1 MNVCKASYKVHWM
14 NKSSI
19 KPLVFLV
26 TGAASG
32 IGAAVA
38 RKLAGQGHSVA
49 LADINAAGA
58 GAVAAELGENAFA
71 LELDITSEKSWNH
84 ALDATLARFK
94 RLDVLIN
101 NAAIVVTGNAR
112 AVSLDMHQRTIDTN
126 FMGPLKGMLLVL
138 PRFIEQGSGHL
149 VTVCSMTSFLPF
161 PGIASY
167 GAGKHALRAFHH
179 ALALE
184 ERHSPVHFTIVH
196 PTATETPMLE
206 QEEKDD
212 SCAFAFVAEPVTA
225 DAVADT
231 ILTAI
236 KKKSVEVCMPPE
248 QARSVARLG
257 TDPKRLRKMY
267 DQIEEIGKH
276 AQRERRRQHQTAQ
289 AE

>member
-1 MNVCKASYKVHWM
+1 MKQ
-14 NKSSI
+14 SSI
-19 KPLVFLV
+19 KPRVFLI

-32 IGAAVA
+32 IGAATA
-38 RKLAGQGHSVA
+38 GKLAAQGHSVV
-49 LADINAAGA
+49 LADIDIARAR
-58 GAVAAELGENAFA
+58 AVAAGLGANTCA
-71 LELDITSEKSWNH
+71 LELDITSEQSWRH
-84 ALDATLARFK
+84 ALDSTFAQFNRM
-94 RLDVLIN
+94 DVLIN

-112 AVSLDMHQRTIDTN
+112 GVSLEMHQRTIDTN
-126 FMGPLKGMLLVL
+126 FMGPLKGMLLAL
-138 PRFIEQGSGHL
+138 PRFLEQGSGHL

-167 GAGKHALRAFHH
+167 GAAKHALRAFHH

-196 PTATETPMLE
+196 PTATETPMLD

-212 SCAFAFVAEPVTA
+212 SCAFAFVSDPVTP

-236 KKKSVEVCMPPE
+236 KKKSLEACMPPE
-248 QARSVARLG
+248 QARPVARLG

-267 DQIEEIGKH
+267 DQIEAIGKQ
-276 AQRERRRQHQTAQ
+276 AQLERRRQHQSGPAQ
-289 AE
+289 